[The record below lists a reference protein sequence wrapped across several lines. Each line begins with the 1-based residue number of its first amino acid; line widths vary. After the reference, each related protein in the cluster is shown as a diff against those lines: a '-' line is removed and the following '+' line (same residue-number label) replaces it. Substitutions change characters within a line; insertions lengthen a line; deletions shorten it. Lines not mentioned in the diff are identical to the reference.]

1 MLWKDF
7 QRSEFSS
14 VILMQP
20 CWYESAAGGERGMFR
35 LDLESVETRQI
46 YI

>member
-7 QRSEFSS
+7 HRLAFSR

-20 CWYESAAGGERGMFR
+20 CWYESAAGGDRGMLR
-35 LDLESVETRQI
+35 LDLESEETKQI
-46 YI
+46 NM

>member
-20 CWYESAAGGERGMFR
+20 CWYESAAEGDRGMLR
-35 LDLESVETRQI
+35 LDLESEEKRQI
-46 YI
+46 HT

>member
-7 QRSEFSS
+7 QRSAFSR

-20 CWYESAAGGERGMFR
+20 CWYESAAGGERGMLRFS
-35 LDLESVETRQI
+35 LSEEKTNKKTT
-46 YI
+46 